1 MAQVN
6 GCLSCIFTIFNILF
20 AIIGGLI
27 IVVALIFQILTN
39 DHVEQQLESWTPGF
53 IGLYVVGAITMM
65 IAILGA
71 CGAHRESKVSLIVFL
86 VCTVIGTLLMLRV
99 GIRTAAIRPELV
111 RIMET
116 DAHNRLPLDQ
126 ASEEVK
132 ALVEHQQK
140 ELHCCGLFSYK
151 DWEDNI
157 PDSCLCN
164 QEEQME
170 GKCEA
175 VRYRVTLQRDYV
187 YSQSCFPIIRGL
199 VLRAIDI
206 TIGVNLTLAILGL
219 LGMILSSIII
229 HQMRRPN
236 RPTVLLS
243 VPGIFTPPPK
253 YQELHNP
260 LAY

>member
-6 GCLSCIFTIFNILF
+6 TCLKRTFTAFNILF
-20 AIIGGLI
+20 AIIAGLI
-27 IVVALIFQILTN
+27 IAFFLLIQVQGPGSNVNGGEGVGQEGLTSRF
-39 DHVEQQLESWTPGF
+39 LSF
-53 IGLYVVGAITMM
+53 YVIAMV

-71 CGAHRESKVSLIVFL
+71 YGAHRESKVCLIVFL

-99 GIRTAAIRPELV
+99 GIPTAAIRPELV

-132 ALVEHQQK
+132 ALVEKQQK
-140 ELHCCGLFSYK
+140 ERHCCGVFSYK

-170 GKCEA
+170 GKYET
-175 VRYRVTLQRDYV
+175 VRYRGTLQRKSV
-187 YSQSCFPIIRGL
+187 YSQSCFPIIR
-199 VLRAIDI
+199 DI
-206 TIGVNLTLAILGL
+206 LQIINIKIRVNLAYAILGVRFNK
-219 LGMILSSIII
+219 
-229 HQMRRPN
+229 H
-236 RPTVLLS
+236 
-243 VPGIFTPPPK
+243 
-253 YQELHNP
+253 
-260 LAY
+260 